1 MLSSFKQQ
9 AKQNDGTW
17 NLDIVPEGCK
27 FSGRSID
34 SIGLGEGEPIP
45 TSDEQEFLDA
55 LSKAADGEQPC
66 VLYFQEEDAE
76 DDWSHPHRAVKV
88 GMHVMLVAQPGTLG
102 EVTELRCGVEEKM
115 DEQNV
120 WLHCEM

>member
-1 MLSSFKQQ
+1 MLDKFEEQ

-27 FSGRSID
+27 FSGRSIE
-34 SIGLGEGEPIP
+34 SIAVGESEPIP
-45 TSDEQEFLDA
+45 VSDEQEFLDA

-76 DDWSHPHRAVKV
+76 DDWSRPYRAVSV
-88 GMHVMLVAQPGTLG
+88 GMHVMLVAQPGTFG
-102 EVTELRCGVEEKM
+102 QVTELRYGVEEKM
-115 DEQNV
+115 NEQNV
-120 WLHCEM
+120 WSHCEM